1 MEFSKLRILTRPL
14 RLYTRDI
21 FIFRVLR
28 RSGIVYKYVAP
39 QLSNSIK
46 WIFLKTEESNF
57 NYRITTQNKLYLAS
71 FIASVTGC
79 KVKSAEGFMLEIESN
94 GELKAHFSEHLSESI
109 DRKRIE
115 IDYARRIG
123 WYAFIRA
130 TKPKL
135 VVETGVDNGVGSCVI
150 AAALIRN
157 LEDGFSGRYIG
168 TEINK
173 DAGKYFS
180 GVFST
185 VGEIRYGDSIEL
197 LEQIREDIDLF
208 INDSDHDVDY
218 EYNEYMTIRNK
229 LSPQAIIL
237 GDNSHVSNSLVKF
250 SNENGRSFLFFQEK
264 PDKHWYPGAGI
275 GISYLK

>member
-1 MEFSKLRILTRPL
+1 MR
-14 RLYTRDI
+14 
-21 FIFRVLR
+21 
-28 RSGIVYKYVAP
+28 
-39 QLSNSIK
+39 
-46 WIFLKTEESNF
+46 WIFQKTEESNF
-57 NYRITTQNKLYLAS
+57 NYKITPQNKLYLAN
-71 FIASVTGC
+71 FVASVTGC
-79 KVKSAEGFMLEIESN
+79 DVKSAQDFFLEIESN
-94 GELKAHFSEHLSESI
+94 VELKAHFGEHESESKA
-109 DRKRIE
+109 RKRVE

-130 TKPKL
+130 AKPKL

-157 LEDGFSGRYIG
+157 SDDGFSGRYIG

-173 DAGKYFS
+173 NAGKYFS
-180 GVFST
+180 GIYST
-185 VGEIRYGDSIEL
+185 IGEIRYGDSIEL
-197 LEQIREDIDLF
+197 LKEIREDIDLF

-218 EYNEYMTIRNK
+218 EFNEYMTIRNK

-264 PDKHWYPGAGI
+264 PEEHWYPGAGV
-275 GISYLK
+275 GISYVK

>member
-1 MEFSKLRILTRPL
+1 MKFHKIKSLTRPL
-14 RLYTRDI
+14 RRYTRDI

-28 RSGIVYKYVAP
+28 RARIVYKYVSP
-39 QLSNSIK
+39 QLRNSIK
-46 WIFLKTEESNF
+46 WMFLKTEESNF
-57 NYRITTQNKLYLAS
+57 NYKITAQNKLYLAS
-71 FIASVTGC
+71 FVASVTGC
-79 KVKSAEGFMLEIESN
+79 EVKSAQEFILEIESN
-94 GELKAHFSEHLSESI
+94 KQLKDHFGENASNSK
-109 DRKRIE
+109 DRQRIE

-130 TKPKL
+130 AKPKL

-157 LEDGFSGRYIG
+157 LSDGFSGRYIG

-180 GVFST
+180 GIYST

-197 LEQIREDIDLF
+197 LEQIRDDIDLF

-218 EYNEYMTIRNK
+218 EYNEYTTIQHK
-229 LSPQAIIL
+229 LSPQAIVL

-275 GISYLK
+275 GISYVK